1 MHAALSEHVLA
12 NGLRVVLAPHARV
25 PLVASALCYDVGSR
39 NERPGTS
46 GFAHLFEHMMF
57 EGSEH
62 VGKGEHFRWVHGF
75 GGQANATTTT
85 DRTLYFASLPSSQLP
100 LLLWLEA
107 DRMRSLDVSSENLE
121 NQRSTVLEERR
132 QRYEN
137 AAYGQASLRAGELS
151 FGCWAYQHPVI
162 GSVEDIEA
170 ATLEMVRRFHATWY
184 RPGNAVLAIA
194 GDFEPDE
201 ALELLDAW
209 FAPIADRPAG
219 PTPDLAQ
226 GPRAAA
232 VVETLHDPLAQL
244 PLVLVNHQAPP
255 FDSDAFWAH
264 EVLESVLFGGPSSR
278 IYRRM
283 VHDERIAVQ
292 VGGGYDARRGPSLF
306 AFQGVVGQ
314 GSDPDVLVDAWF
326 EELRKLAESPL
337 PAQERERVENQLR
350 AGRVFAQEGV
360 TRRARMLAETT
371 LATGEPRWEERYL
384 ERIAAVSDE
393 AVMAAAAAMLPD
405 NRVELR
411 VVPGSAA

>member
-1 MHAALSEHVLA
+1 MQLALSEHLLA
-12 NGLRVVLAPHARV
+12 NGLRVVLAPSRRV

-62 VGKGEHFRWVHGF
+62 VAKGEHFKWIHGF

-85 DRTLYFASLPSSQLP
+85 DRTLYFASVPSSQLP

-121 NQRSTVLEERR
+121 NQRATVLEERR

-151 FGCWAYQHPVI
+151 YGCWAYQHPVI
-162 GSVEDIEA
+162 GSVEDIER
-170 ATLEMVRRFHATWY
+170 ATLDMVRGFHATWY

-194 GDFEPDE
+194 GDFEPDQ
-201 ALELLDAW
+201 ALALLEGW
-209 FAPIADRPAG
+209 FAPIADRPVGTA
-219 PTPDLAQ
+219 PDLADPPRT
-226 GPRAAA
+226 GP
-232 VVETLHDPLAQL
+232 VVETLHDGLAQL
-244 PLVLVNHQAPP
+244 PLVLVNHQAPA
-255 FDSDAFWAH
+255 FGTEAFWAH

-283 VHDERIAVQ
+283 VHDQRIAVQ

-314 GSDPDVLVDAWF
+314 DADPDVLVRAWF
-326 EELRKLAESPL
+326 EELERLATERL
-337 PAQERERVENQLR
+337 PDQERERVKNQLR
-350 AGRVFAQEGV
+350 AGRVYAQEGV
-360 TRRARMLAETT
+360 LRRARSLAETT
-371 LATGEPRWEERYL
+371 LATGDPHWEEHYL
-384 ERIAAVSDE
+384 ERIAAVSDQ
-393 AVMAAAAAMLPD
+393 AVMDAAAAMAPD
-405 NRVELR
+405 SRVELR
-411 VVPGSAA
+411 VLPESP